1 MTDDSEFVSFL
12 LDQLASFDGV
22 SARRMFGGHGL
33 FRDGL
38 MFALVADDTLY
49 LKVDA
54 GNRADFEAAG
64 AGPFTY
70 ERQGR
75 EIALTYYEA
84 PPDVVEAAD
93 ELGEWSRKAFEAA
106 LRTRKPKRRGAKRRD
121 RGVIS

>member
-1 MTDDSEFVSFL
+1 MTDQPEFVSFL

-54 GNRADFEAAG
+54 ENRPDFEAAG
-64 AGPFTY
+64 TAPFTY
-70 ERQGR
+70 EREGR
-75 EIALTYYEA
+75 EIALSYHEA

-106 LRTRKPKRRGAKRRD
+106 LRTRKPRRRKRGPV
-121 RGVIS
+121 G